1 MEKALQETNK
11 ELEAGERDKKKT
23 NQDVSTKDAKLNRA
37 MEEIEK
43 MKIQLKE
50 AKANELN
57 KNEGIKR
64 DMDRV
69 MEENRKLERQK
80 NELLQAFKK

>member
-1 MEKALQETNK
+1 
-11 ELEAGERDKKKT
+11 
-23 NQDVSTKDAKLNRA
+23 

-69 MEENRKLERQK
+69 MEENRKLERQR
-80 NELLQAFKK
+80 NELL

>member
-1 MEKALQETNK
+1 M
-11 ELEAGERDKKKT
+11 
-23 NQDVSTKDAKLNRA
+23 STKDAKLNRA

-80 NELLQAFKK
+80 NELL

>member
-1 MEKALQETNK
+1 M
-11 ELEAGERDKKKT
+11 
-23 NQDVSTKDAKLNRA
+23 STKDAKLNRA

-69 MEENRKLERQK
+69 MEENRKLERQR
-80 NELLQAFKK
+80 NELL

>member
-69 MEENRKLERQK
+69 MEENRKLERQR
-80 NELLQAFKK
+80 NELL

>member
-1 MEKALQETNK
+1 M
-11 ELEAGERDKKKT
+11 
-23 NQDVSTKDAKLNRA
+23 STKDAKLNRA

-50 AKANELN
+50 EKANELN

-69 MEENRKLERQK
+69 MEEDRKLERQK
-80 NELLQAFKK
+80 NELL